1 MKVHFT
7 GRHVDVSEAL
17 KAAAKERLDK
27 MAAYLDDVIDVHVI
41 FSVDSHRH
49 MAETTLKTRRDTFV
63 ASTETPDMYKSLSMT
78 MDKLEAQAH
87 KRHDKKVSVAH
98 VPKRE
103 AISEVGEAIETVE

>member
-17 KAAAKERLDK
+17 KIASKERLDK
-27 MAAYLDDVIDVHVI
+27 MSAYLDDVIDVHVI

-49 MAETTLKTRRDTFV
+49 TAEITLKTRHDTFV
-63 ASTETPDMYKSLSMT
+63 ASTETPDMYKSLSQS

-87 KRHDKKVSVAH
+87 KRHDKKVTKEHTPMHEALVAAS
-98 VPKRE
+98 E
-103 AISEVGEAIETVE
+103 AVE